1 MRAIDNT
8 DIPRAFG
15 TRWLAAGSWALVV
28 FLFASEWY
36 AYDVT
41 RGAASPYSY
50 YLGWSCF
57 IWALAPLVLWFV
69 RRHPIQTQRWLPSLA
84 FHGGASIVLSIAQ
97 VVIEATVGWLR
108 VHYDMSF
115 GQTLAHYFR
124 QHVQLYFLTY
134 WALVAVAQFYRIQGE
149 ARERSLKA
157 AQLESQLAAARLEAL
172 RSQLQPH
179 FLFNTLHAAIV
190 LVRED
195 PKGAEDVL
203 QRLSQLLR
211 ASLGDFQTNEVP
223 LRKELEFLDCY
234 MGIQQRRFGERLSID
249 LDVDQ
254 GLLDCAVPSLILQPL
269 VENAIRH
276 GVGKHSGTDVV
287 AVKAFEDQSWLM
299 LEICNRNSTLVE
311 APERLMTRRG
321 VGLANTRDR
330 LRQLYGEEQ
339 SVQLHNLQPRGV
351 RVRLALP
358 LRRIE
363 DTQAAQY
370 A

>member
-1 MRAIDNT
+1 TGRNVAQRRIGADRGFLRLGCADRTSPASRCYHGLAQMRAIDNT

-84 FHGGASIVLSIAQ
+84 FHGGASIVLRIAQ

-179 FLFNTLHAAIV
+179 FLL
-190 LVRED
+190 
-195 PKGAEDVL
+195 
-203 QRLSQLLR
+203 
-211 ASLGDFQTNEVP
+211 
-223 LRKELEFLDCY
+223 
-234 MGIQQRRFGERLSID
+234 
-249 LDVDQ
+249 
-254 GLLDCAVPSLILQPL
+254 
-269 VENAIRH
+269 
-276 GVGKHSGTDVV
+276 
-287 AVKAFEDQSWLM
+287 
-299 LEICNRNSTLVE
+299 
-311 APERLMTRRG
+311 TR
-321 VGLANTRDR
+321 
-330 LRQLYGEEQ
+330 
-339 SVQLHNLQPRGV
+339 
-351 RVRLALP
+351 
-358 LRRIE
+358 
-363 DTQAAQY
+363 
-370 A
+370 

>member
-1 MRAIDNT
+1 MHAIEST
-8 DIPRAFG
+8 HAPHPFAA
-15 TRWLAAGSWALVV
+15 RWLAAGGWALVV

-36 AYDVT
+36 AYDAT
-41 RGAASPYSY
+41 RGAASPYRY
-50 YLGWSCF
+50 YLGWACF
-57 IWALAPLVLWFV
+57 IWALAPLVLWFL

-84 FHGGASIVLSIAQ
+84 FHTAASIVLSIAQ

-108 VHYDMSF
+108 VHSDMSF
-115 GQTLAHYFR
+115 AETLAHYFR

-134 WALVAVAQFYRIQGE
+134 WALVAVAQFHRIQGE
-149 ARERSLKA
+149 ARERSLRA

-203 QRLSQLLR
+203 LRLSQLLR
-211 ASLGDFQTNEVP
+211 ASLGDFHTHEVA
-223 LRKELEFLDCY
+223 LQRELEFLDCY
-234 MGIQQRRFGERLSID
+234 MGIQQRRFGDRLRIQLEID
-249 LDVDQ
+249 PALR
-254 GLLDCAVPSLILQPL
+254 DCAVPSLILQPL

-276 GVGKHSGTDVV
+276 GVGKHSGNDVI
-287 AVKAFEDQSWLM
+287 AVRAFADQSCLV
-299 LEICNRNSTLVE
+299 LEICNRNSILE
-311 APERLMTRRG
+311 DSPERSAARAG
-321 VGLANTRDR
+321 VGLTNTRDR
-330 LRQLYGEEQ
+330 LRQLYGAEQ
-339 SVQLHNLQPRGV
+339 SVQLHSLQPRGV

-363 DTQAAQY
+363 NAQVAQY